1 MQKVFGYFMFKHAE
15 DKSLGLAI
23 CSNMEGPREYSA

>member
-1 MQKVFGYFMFKHAE
+1 MQKIFDYFMFKHAE

-23 CSNMEGPREYSA
+23 CSNTEGPREYST